1 MVSLKEIEA
10 SLKRAQLI
18 KTLNAHNEKRKQDMS
33 DLVRS
38 SMGRATKSTKSTQT
52 PARNAKDTY
61 IRFGGVRT
69 AVNDMRGD
77 PEPANPRLYKLAK
90 FLRRKLVKK

>member
-10 SLKRAQLI
+10 SLKRAKLI

-33 DLVRS
+33 DLVRAGT
-38 SMGRATKSTKSTQT
+38 GRASKSTQT
-52 PARNAKDTY
+52 TTREKKDTY
-61 IRFGGVRT
+61 FRFGGVQE
-69 AVNDMRGD
+69 AVNKMFGV

-90 FLRRKLVKK
+90 FVRRKLVKK

>member
-1 MVSLKEIEA
+1 MASLKEIETH
-10 SLKRAQLI
+10 LKRAQLI

-38 SMGRATKSTKSTQT
+38 SMGRATKSTQATTGRGK
-52 PARNAKDTY
+52 KDTY
-61 IRFGGVRT
+61 FRFGGVRE
-69 AVNDMRGD
+69 AVNKMLGE

-90 FLRRKLVKK
+90 YVRRKLVKK